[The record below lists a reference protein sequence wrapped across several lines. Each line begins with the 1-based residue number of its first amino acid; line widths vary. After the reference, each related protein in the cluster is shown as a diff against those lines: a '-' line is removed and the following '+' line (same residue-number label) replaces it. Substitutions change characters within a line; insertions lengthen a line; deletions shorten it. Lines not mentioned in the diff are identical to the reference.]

1 MKSIGRRT
9 MPVLSWRRSRAAEG
23 GGPSGGGAVS
33 RKTPEKGANIP
44 LSVPGTRSGMEQGPF
59 RKAGRNRFLSPFKE
73 LFRSKYNKFFK
84 IVYTFL

>member
-1 MKSIGRRT
+1 LAGGRCLSFPGDEAGPLKAADPPEAAPFPGKRRRRERT
-9 MPVLSWRRSRAAEG
+9 F
-23 GGPSGGGAVS
+23 PSAS
-33 RKTPEKGANIP
+33 
-44 LSVPGTRSGMEQGPF
+44 PGTRSGMEQGPF